1 MVKIRLHG
9 LEEEIR
15 ETKKQIEKIFVV
27 NSESELYQDRGKSN
41 YVRMYLDVELKG
53 DNEEND

>member
-27 NSESELYQDRGKSN
+27 NSESELYQVRGNSN
-41 YVRMYLDVELKG
+41 YVRMYLDVEL
-53 DNEEND
+53 